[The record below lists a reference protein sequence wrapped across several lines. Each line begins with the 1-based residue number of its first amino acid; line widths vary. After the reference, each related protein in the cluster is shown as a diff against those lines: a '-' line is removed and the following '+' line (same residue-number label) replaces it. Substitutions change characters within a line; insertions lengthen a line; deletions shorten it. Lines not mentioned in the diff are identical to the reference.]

1 MTSTSFP
8 MASATR
14 MRRARGHAC
23 PSRRTRR
30 QKRSIHGTMTRVCSS
45 ISRIASRG
53 QGKMQIRHTSG
64 HMSTTMPIP
73 EQIPTVRISGTST
86 TNTMA
91 TTRAASGRRREA
103 RRSLALAMRSTNS
116 ITLARTTYP
125 ERNHGRD
132 DTCTATAQKHQR
144 RLMTL
149 FTTVTTPSRMS

>member
-1 MTSTSFP
+1 

-23 PSRRTRR
+23 PSRRTPR

-45 ISRIASRG
+45 TSRIVSRG
-53 QGKMQIRHTSG
+53 RVKMQTPPMSG
-64 HMSTTMPIP
+64 HMSTTTPIP
-73 EQIPTVRISGTST
+73 ERIPTARISGTST
-86 TNTMA
+86 TNTTA
-91 TTRAASGRRREA
+91 TTRAVSGRRREA
-103 RRSLALAMRSTNS
+103 HRSPVLVMRSTNS

-132 DTCTATAQKHQR
+132 DTCTATVQKHQR
-144 RLMTL
+144 RLMML